1 MIVVRSGFARL
12 IGPDPIPLPVLLV
25 HNPKILNS
33 YGGSL
38 TADWKLS
45 VVLPWTSCA
54 IWSPYFLGASRLR
67 V

>member
-12 IGPDPIPLPVLLV
+12 YRLRPIQLPALLV

-33 YGGSL
+33 YGGVG
-38 TADWKLS
+38 WKLS

-54 IWSPYFLGASRLR
+54 IWLPYFFGASRLR